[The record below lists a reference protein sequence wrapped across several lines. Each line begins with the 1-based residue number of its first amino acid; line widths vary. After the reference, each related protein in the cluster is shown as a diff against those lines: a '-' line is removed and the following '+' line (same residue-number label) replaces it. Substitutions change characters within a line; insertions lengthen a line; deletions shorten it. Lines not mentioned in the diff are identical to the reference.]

1 MVALCPA
8 YSMHCNDSDI
18 ETVWRPCWQPLAAKE
33 KMCKV
38 GERLLEADGF
48 HQVKSVAN
56 LLVVVVVASGS
67 LWFPLVCMKAV
78 WAS

>member
-1 MVALCPA
+1 
-8 YSMHCNDSDI
+8 
-18 ETVWRPCWQPLAAKE
+18 
-33 KMCKV
+33 MCKV

-67 LWFPLVCMKAV
+67 LWFPLVCMKDV

>member
-1 MVALCPA
+1 
-8 YSMHCNDSDI
+8 
-18 ETVWRPCWQPLAAKE
+18 
-33 KMCKV
+33 MCKV

-48 HQVKSVAN
+48 RQVKSVAN

-67 LWFPLVCMKAV
+67 LWFPRVCMKDV